1 MSQLLAS
8 TLIQQPHRFDVGKR
22 AFFIHPLTL
31 GKVYLLQGLH
41 QDLGMEMDGD
51 ALPFVEALRVA
62 STHRL
67 ECARFIAAHT
77 LQSPDELMGLALEH
91 RAEFFAQ
98 KLTTEERAQLLLLC
112 LSLPT
117 AESLMKELGIDKER
131 ERMAEALAAKGESRN
146 TLSFGAKTVYGQLI
160 AAAAEKFGW
169 TLHYILWD
177 ISLSNLQLLLADAS
191 QSIYLTDEEANRAGR
206 FSSHLINGDDPDN
219 AHNIAQLLDLD

>member
-41 QDLGMEMDGD
+41 QDLSMKTDKD
-51 ALPFVEALRVA
+51 TLPFVEALRVA
-62 STHRL
+62 STRRL

-117 AESLMKELGIDKER
+117 AEALMKELDIDKER
-131 ERMAEALAAKGESRN
+131 ERMAEVVAAKGESRN

-177 ISLSNLQLLLADAS
+177 ISLANLQLLLADAS
-191 QSIYLTDEEANRAGR
+191 QSIYLTDDEAKRVGH
-206 FSSHLINGDDPDN
+206 SPSGVINGDDPDN